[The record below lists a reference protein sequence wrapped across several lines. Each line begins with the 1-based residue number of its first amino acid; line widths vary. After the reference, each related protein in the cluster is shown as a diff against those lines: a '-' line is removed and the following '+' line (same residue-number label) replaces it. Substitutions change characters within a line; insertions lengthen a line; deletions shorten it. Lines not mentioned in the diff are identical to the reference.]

1 MNLCDFNRKK
11 VRLITTD
18 DEIFLGEAYDYI
30 PKQDNVPEVAR
41 ISIGNLEFYKDE
53 IKSIELA

>member
-1 MNLCDFNRKK
+1 MNLCDSNGKK

-18 DEIFLGEAYDYI
+18 DEIFVGEAYDYI
-30 PKQDNVPEVAR
+30 PKQDNVPGIAS
-41 ISIGNLEFYKDE
+41 ISIGNLEFYEDE